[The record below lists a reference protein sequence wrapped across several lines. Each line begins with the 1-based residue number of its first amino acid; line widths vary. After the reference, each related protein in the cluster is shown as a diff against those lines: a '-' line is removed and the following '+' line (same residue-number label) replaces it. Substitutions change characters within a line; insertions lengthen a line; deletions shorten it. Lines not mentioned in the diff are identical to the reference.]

1 MKEYTIEQVAKLL
14 SNKTHSVYCNVNE
27 FELLRKVLKL
37 AFPEDD
43 ETNSYPLEFN
53 DYHGYDKH
61 NNYCWANTGA
71 YLEELEI
78 INLSDIF
85 NIDLPLEIET
95 VTISNEDYDRFLML
109 EKKAKKSDQKFLDKC
124 AIACINA
131 FISSE
136 SQMNKFKGEFI
147 QVDKDVSYTCYR
159 LAKAM
164 LKRRNK
170 IKNK

>member
-1 MKEYTIEQVAKLL
+1 MKKYTKEEINEI
-14 SNKTHSVYCNVNE
+14 VN
-27 FELLRKVLKL
+27 
-37 AFPEDD
+37 
-43 ETNSYPLEFN
+43 
-53 DYHGYDKH
+53 
-61 NNYCWANTGA
+61 
-71 YLEELEI
+71 
-78 INLSDIF
+78 
-85 NIDLPLEIET
+85 LPLKIET
-95 VTISNEDYDRFLML
+95 VTISKEDYDRFLKL
-109 EKKAKKSDQKFLDKC
+109 ESKVKKSNQKFLDKC